1 MRSYINMP
9 ILDEFSI
16 YSELT
21 SRTKKCHSGFFNIL
35 IRVNLSRFKL
45 YYRPKTFYIYSMYK
59 RGLRHYVLQ
68 IIHIENGFPM
78 FMKCVV
84 FYISVCSEAFV
95 YCFAGEYLNI
105 KVIKQC
111 TEIPNRSI
119 SGYAITT
126 DSVTK

>member
-1 MRSYINMP
+1 
-9 ILDEFSI
+9 
-16 YSELT
+16 
-21 SRTKKCHSGFFNIL
+21 
-35 IRVNLSRFKL
+35 
-45 YYRPKTFYIYSMYK
+45 MYK
-59 RGLRHYVLQ
+59 RSLRHYVLQ

-126 DSVTK
+126 DSVTKWQLTLWSMLDDTFIIHNTISFL